1 LYGNNV
7 RVNFLPG
14 CCAGSLQQGRGVL
27 REQYRYEVSGHA
39 HAKRGCGARALSGNA
54 ATLAGAERY
63 GCCKPKAARP
73 VRFPQTVLP
82 RSTSLPSPYGGF
94 LRGEFQVGETAIV
107 NGASGYFGS
116 AAVLIALAM
125 GAARVV
131 AAGHDRAALESR
143 ITNHA

>member
-1 LYGNNV
+1 L
-7 RVNFLPG
+7 
-14 CCAGSLQQGRGVL
+14 
-27 REQYRYEVSGHA
+27 
-39 HAKRGCGARALSGNA
+39 A
-54 ATLAGAERY
+54 AAERH

-94 LRGEFQVGETAIV
+94 LRGEFQVGETAIA